1 MSLVSVLILYLSR
14 YRWFSKNCFYSGIP
28 DEWLIANITLLFKKG
43 NKLEPANY
51 RPISLTSIVCKIM
64 EEIIRAVMMDHL
76 VVNNL
81 LANEQH
87 GFVIG

>member
-1 MSLVSVLILYLSR
+1 
-14 YRWFSKNCFYSGIP
+14 
-28 DEWLIANITLLFKKG
+28 
-43 NKLEPANY
+43 
-51 RPISLTSIVCKIM
+51 M